1 MDRQK
6 SDLDAGRDQ
15 SRPSALGVVS
25 EYAAAMAARDSK
37 RMESLR
43 AKDFLLDFV
52 HGDAA
57 ERDPLSADETRMFW
71 SFWFVAFPEL
81 DWEVT
86 RFIAA
91 QDVVVMQWV
100 FTGTNSGPLEPPIF
114 ENHVEPTGRTIQL
127 RGASFYD
134 VSEGLI
140 QRETAYMD
148 LATLIVE
155 LGVEI

>member
-1 MDRQK
+1 MGRK
-6 SDLDAGRDQ
+6 GSDGGRKHNQ
-15 SRPSALGVVS
+15 HTSSALQVVS
-25 EYAAAMAARDSK
+25 EYATAMRARDSA

-43 AKDFLLDFV
+43 AEGFQLDFV

-57 ERDPLSADETRMFW
+57 EQDPLSAEETRMFW

-86 RFIAA
+86 RTIAA
-91 QDVVVMQWV
+91 QDVVVTQWT
-100 FTGTNSGPLEPPIF
+100 FTGTNSGPLEPSILGDP
-114 ENHVEPTGRTIQL
+114 VEPTGQTIQL

-140 QRETAYMD
+140 QRETAYLD
-148 LATLIVE
+148 LATVLVE
-155 LGVEI
+155 LGVEL